1 MFGRKKKPQSKP
13 KFAKTGAEERPAP
26 DLYFG
31 VERHAGEV
39 GEDPPPRF
47 RVDGE
52 EVARRAPHNPHQALV
67 PRTEG
72 DQRSSSEIV
81 AAAGTLLEMG
91 QALQTIAAR
100 FEQGMANVHALNVGL
115 QEFKRD
121 LVIPFRE
128 ELKHLR
134 YTTGDRLNK
143 TSTDLERYVYQ
154 LDKVLWGALRST
166 GMSDAQIKL
175 FREEHGMHPEAPSSQ
190 ELEAHLDKTEAM
202 ERTIADLVKQNRRLI
217 AAATGHDFAYDT
229 NLGQL
234 ERDWTYHAGCECE
247 VCVDHA
253 RELGGAFDEAG
264 RA

>member
-143 TSTDLERYVYQ
+143 TSTDLEVYVSK
-154 LDKVLWGALRST
+154 LDKLLWGVMRAQ
-166 GMSDAQIKL
+166 GMSEAAIRT
-175 FREEHGMHPEAPSSQ
+175 FRDENGMQPEAPRSE
-190 ELEAHLDKTEAM
+190 ELEIHVDRMEAM
-202 ERTIADLVKQNRRLI
+202 ERTIETLTKQNRRLI
-217 AAATGHDFAYDT
+217 AASTGHWFLAEY
-229 NLGQL
+229 GRKQP
-234 ERDWTYHAGCECE
+234 EWVYHADCQCE
-247 VCVDHA
+247 VCTTHR
-253 RELGGAFDEAG
+253 REMLEAATEAG
-264 RA
+264 RG